1 MTPQEL
7 LVSAIK
13 DGTVID
19 HITAGRALKI
29 IRVLRLPDHKK
40 VVTVGLNLPSRA
52 MGHKDLI
59 KVEGRE
65 LTPEE
70 ANEVA
75 LLAPEASINIIKNYK
90 VTKKFKVQIPQTIER
105 VVVCPN
111 PKCITNFERMT
122 TLFSVKRYGTVIKLS
137 CKYCEKIF
145 EQEEIK
151 DYNL

>member
-1 MTPQEL
+1 MTNHEL

-13 DGTVID
+13 NGTVID
-19 HITAGRALKI
+19 HIAAGQALKI
-29 IRVLRLPDHKK
+29 IRILRLPDHKK
-40 VVTVGLNLPSRA
+40 VVTLGLNLPSRA

-90 VTKKFKVQIPQTIER
+90 VTKKFRVRIPEMIER
-105 VVVCPN
+105 VIVCPN
-111 PKCITNFERMT
+111 AKCITNHERMM
-122 TLFSVKRYGTVIKLS
+122 TVFFVRQQGKLLKLQ

-145 EQEEIK
+145 GQGEIG